1 LSATLLAGLIFLA
14 TYAAVVAF
22 KHYKSQILW
31 LGIAF
36 GLAVGLIR
44 TQNLVFDVNW
54 NVMGIFA
61 GTLILSE
68 YFVLS
73 RVPDSISTW
82 LIRRTHTVGM
92 AYLIVCVFASIL
104 SIFIENVATVLIVA
118 PIMIGLSKKVGVSPV
133 PGMIGIAIA
142 SNLQG
147 TATLIGDPPSM
158 ILASYMQMNFN
169 DFFFYQGKP
178 GIFFAVQLGAIG
190 SMLFLYFVYRRYKSP
205 LDFEG
210 TVQVRSFVPTIYLVL
225 MVLCLSLSVL
235 VDPDFKWFG
244 GTACAVLAILCVAS
258 SRFAKDKEHQW
269 VLRHY
274 DTETTTFLAGIF
286 IVVGM
291 LEHQGVIDAIAGFL
305 AANIGDN
312 PLVAFSIVVWASVAL
327 SAFIDNVPY
336 LTAMIPVVQL
346 LSNSLGMPVE
356 LLVFGLL
363 IGASLGG
370 NITPIGAAANIV
382 AVGTLKKHDV
392 QVSFGDFVRIGLPF
406 TIVATLLGSIF
417 IYAVWG

>member
-1 LSATLLAGLIFLA
+1 VSSTVLAGLIFLV
-14 TYAAVVAF
+14 TYAAIVVF
-22 KHYKSQILW
+22 KQYKSQILW
-31 LGIAF
+31 GGVAA
-36 GLAVGLIR
+36 GLAAGLIH
-44 TQNLVFDVNW
+44 TPDLIFDVNW

-73 RVPDSISTW
+73 RVPDAISTW
-82 LIRRTHTVGM
+82 LIRRTNTVGV
-92 AYLIVCVFASIL
+92 AYLLVCVFASVL
-104 SIFIENVATVLIVA
+104 SAFIENVATVLIVG
-118 PIMIGLSKKVGVSPV
+118 PIMIGLSRKVGVSPV
-133 PGMIGIAIA
+133 PGMIGIAIS

-158 ILASYMQMNFN
+158 ILANYMHMNFN
-169 DFFFYQGKP
+169 DFFVYQGKP

-190 SMLFLYFVYRRYKSP
+190 SMLFLYLVYKKYKTPIS
-205 LDFEG
+205 FEG
-210 TVQVRSFVPTIYLVL
+210 TVKIRSIVPSVFLVL
-225 MVLCLSLSVL
+225 MVLALSLAVL
-235 VDPDFKWFG
+235 VDPDFRWFG
-244 GTACAVLAILCVAS
+244 GVSCMVLAGLCVLFS
-258 SRFAKDKEHQW
+258 QFAKEKEHQW

-274 DTETTTFLAGIF
+274 DIETTAFLVGIF

-291 LEHQGVIDAIAGFL
+291 LEHQGVIHSIADFL
-305 AANIGDN
+305 ARNIGDN
-312 PLVAFSIVVWASVAL
+312 PLVVFSVVVSASVL
-327 SAFIDNVPY
+327 FSAFIDNVPY

-346 LSNSLGMPVE
+346 LSDSLAIPVE

-370 NITPIGAAANIV
+370 NVTPIGAAANIV

-392 QVSFGDFVRIGLPF
+392 QVSFMDFVRLGLPF

-417 IYAVWG
+417 IYLVWR

>member
-1 LSATLLAGLIFLA
+1 VSSTVLAGLIFLV
-14 TYAAVVAF
+14 TYAAIVAF
-22 KHYKSQILW
+22 KQYKSQILW
-31 LGIAF
+31 GGVAA
-36 GLAVGLIR
+36 GLAAGLIH
-44 TQNLVFDVNW
+44 TPNLLFDVNW

-73 RVPDSISTW
+73 RVPDAISTW
-82 LIRRTHTVGM
+82 LIRRTSTVGLT
-92 AYLIVCVFASIL
+92 YLIVCIFASVL
-104 SIFIENVATVLIVA
+104 SVFIENVATVLIVA
-118 PIMIGLSKKVGVSPV
+118 PIMIGVSRKIGISPV
-133 PGMIGIAIA
+133 PGMIGIAIS

-169 DFFFYQGKP
+169 DFFVYQGKP

-190 SMLFLYFVYRRYKSP
+190 SMLFLYFVYKKYKNPIS
-205 LDFEG
+205 FEG
-210 TVQVRSFVPTIYLVL
+210 KVTIRSFVPSIFLIVMIL
-225 MVLCLSLSVL
+225 ALSLAVL
-235 VDPDFKWFG
+235 VDPNFKWFG
-244 GTACAVLAILCVAS
+244 GAACMVLAGLCVLF
-258 SRFAKDKEHQW
+258 SRFAKEKEHQW

-274 DTETTTFLAGIF
+274 DIETTAFLVGIF

-291 LEHQGVIDAIAGFL
+291 LEHQGVIHAIADFL
-305 AANIGDN
+305 ARNIGDS
-312 PLVAFSIVVWASVAL
+312 PLVAFSIVVWASVL
-327 SAFIDNVPY
+327 FSAFIDNVPY

-346 LSNSLGMPVE
+346 LSDSLGINVE

-382 AVGTLKKHDV
+382 AVGTLKKNDV
-392 QVSFGDFVRIGLPF
+392 QVSFMDFVRIGLPF
-406 TIVATLLGSIF
+406 TIIATLLGSIF
-417 IYAVWG
+417 IYLVWK

>member
-1 LSATLLAGLIFLA
+1 LGFGLIH
-14 TYAAVVAF
+14 TPN
-22 KHYKSQILW
+22 
-31 LGIAF
+31 
-36 GLAVGLIR
+36 LI
-44 TQNLVFDVNW
+44 FDINW

-73 RVPDSISTW
+73 QVPDAISTW
-82 LIRRTHTVGM
+82 LIRRTNTAGM
-92 AYLIVCVFASIL
+92 AYLAVCIFASAL

-118 PIMIGLSKKVGVSPV
+118 PIMIGLSKKIGVSPV
-133 PGMIGIAIA
+133 PGMIGIAIS

-158 ILASYMQMNFN
+158 ILANYMHMNFN

-190 SMLFLYFVYRRYKSP
+190 SMLFLYLVYRRYKTAIS
-205 LDFEG
+205 FEG
-210 TVQVRSFVPTIYLVL
+210 TVKIRSYIPTLFLVL
-225 MVLCLSLSVL
+225 MILSLSLAVV
-235 VDPDFKWFG
+235 VDPDFRWFG
-244 GTACAVLAILCVAS
+244 GASCMALAVLCIVF
-258 SRFAKDKEHQW
+258 SRFARDAEHQS

-274 DTETTTFLAGIF
+274 DMETTAFLAGIF
-286 IVVGM
+286 VLVGM
-291 LEHQGVIDAIAGFL
+291 LEHQGVIRSIAGFL
-305 AANIGDN
+305 AGNIGDN
-312 PLVAFSIVVWASVAL
+312 PLVAFSVVVWASIAF

-346 LSNSLGMPVE
+346 LSDSLGISVE

-370 NITPIGAAANIV
+370 NITPVGAAANIV
-382 AVGTLKKHDV
+382 AVGTLKKHDIH
-392 QVSFGDFVRIGLPF
+392 VSFGDFARIGLPF

-417 IYAVWG
+417 IYFVWR